1 MKKNAFLADFEHPKI
16 GSLGGDFATDS
27 SRNGLYNVAQ
37 IQLRRAIVNK
47 YERRRKTAKGINL
60 IEEVVA
66 DVLDEARDNNEGE
79 LTSTEVKK
87 RAGCPESGR

>member
-1 MKKNAFLADFEHPKI
+1 M
-16 GSLGGDFATDS
+16 
-27 SRNGLYNVAQ
+27 
-37 IQLRRAIVNK
+37 NK

-87 RAGCPESGR
+87 RAGCPSLEDKVFLGLMRDMASSGEVVNENPGQGPGRWRLAD